1 MSTVII
7 HVPDEKKDVLIN
19 FLRSVPYVTVE
30 NDQPVPTQTT
40 DWQQLRGAYAHVGI
54 TSAMLA
60 QENQIEKERE
70 RNRPFPQ

>member
-7 HVPDEKKDVLIN
+7 HVPDEKKEVLVN

-30 NDQPVPTQTT
+30 NDQSTPVQTT
-40 DWQQLRGAYAHVGI
+40 DWQQLRGSYAHAGI

-60 QENQIEKERE
+60 QENQLEKERE
-70 RNRPFPQ
+70 PNQPLP